1 MPQWLELVFRTLV
14 AISFMFVLTKMLGKR
29 QLSEMSLFGYIS
41 GISIGNIAAYIALEQ
56 DDNWKLSI
64 IALVLWVLISIV
76 LEYWTVKS
84 KKVRDVVDGK
94 RRLLIADGVVLRDE
108 LRKERFTVDEL
119 LEQLREKDVF
129 RLADVASASLEAN
142 GDISVLLKQQ
152 YQPITASMLGYT
164 VTQEKEPITIIS
176 DGSYEYN
183 IMQQNGIAEGWINK
197 RLKENDLKV
206 EDVFIAQLTV
216 EQQLTF
222 HTMDERTID
231 IDLQNDEQKKN
242 MQQQADQ
249 MKQSLL
255 QAVAYIEQLTKKQQG
270 N

>member
-1 MPQWLELVFRTLV
+1 MPQWLELILRTFM
-14 AISFMFVLTKMLGKR
+14 AISFMFILTKMLGKR

-56 DDNWKLSI
+56 DENWWLAI
-64 IALVLWVLISIV
+64 IALVLWVLTAV
-76 LEYWTVKS
+76 ALEYWTIKS

-94 RRLLIADGVVLRDE
+94 RRMLIADGVVLRE
-108 LRKERFTVDEL
+108 ALHKERFTVDEL

-142 GDISVLLKQQ
+142 GDVSVMLKQE

-164 VTQEKEPITIIS
+164 VPQEKEPVTIIS
-176 DGSYEYN
+176 DGSYEFKM
-183 IMQQNGIAEGWINK
+183 MQQNGIAEGWVK
-197 RLKENDLKV
+197 KHLKEQNLKV

-216 EQQLTF
+216 EQQLTL
-222 HTMDERTID
+222 HTMDERTIE
-231 IDLQNDEQKKN
+231 IDLQTDEQKKS

-249 MKQSLL
+249 MKQALL